1 MTYLTIFL
9 FFLVK
14 HTICDLMLQGTWRLR
29 ANKTPY
35 IRSPRAHGHYL
46 VHGVGTVLLLLW
58 FCNPYIALCVGIVDY
73 IAHWH
78 IDWFKSNFIEWSG
91 WRFPT
96 PGFWWLQALDQT
108 LHFVT
113 YYIFTVYLVDNGL
126 IDVTILL

>member
-46 VHGVGTVLLLLW
+46 DHGVGTILLLLW

-78 IDWFKSNFIEWSG
+78 IDWFKSNFIEWTG
-91 WRFPT
+91 WTGRHPLINFYI
-96 PGFWWLQALDQT
+96 F
-108 LHFVT
+108 FI
-113 YYIFTVYLVDNGL
+113 YYILK
-126 IDVTILL
+126 IPLLPII